1 MSFISSI
8 TDSEWLAFRQA
19 GTGAV
24 TRTVRDKER
33 DVVNIKDF
41 GAAPGNSNA
50 SNKLALQAAIAYVN
64 SAGGGQ
70 IVVDYDINYG
80 VKTRTPSTWPDFAGV
95 TKPIIVLD
103 YSTGDTQ
110 APDVY
115 PTRYDGA
122 MYRVWT
128 FTPQTTSP
136 GQHDGNTQW
145 LRAAWAPAYCMSNDA
160 NLAAVGHPS
169 RDAFDNRRAYYA
181 TMVDGEANWQWGNGT
196 LAGGGLTDEE
206 LSNFVIEKFAM
217 AGDTLGNYTPY
228 LVERKTGNVS
238 YGAGRNIPAAH
249 HHFEAVTGS
258 PTLDLVMFQSKATTC
273 SVVLRNSN
281 GSGDDVYVRNIAGAI
296 SFDNVNGP
304 VLELSKANRYVGIGV
319 TGAGYRLDVAE
330 SKSGDY
336 VIRERNTNATNG
348 YIVNWTSASAAGT
361 GWTFLD
367 AWSSGGGDREFA
379 LRGDGT
385 GLCDGSWTGGGA
397 DYAEFFEWADGNPK
411 NEDRRGFSVSLIGDK
426 IQKANSGDVV
436 IGVISGN
443 PSVVGDSA
451 WNRWSGKYLRDDFN
465 GYIMEPC
472 QVVEWSE
479 RVKVSDAVPAVPA
492 QNITR
497 YVKQDDGSF
506 SEVNF
511 HDPGRDE
518 QPERWEIKRH
528 SYMTDAVP
536 AGLVVPNDAEY
547 RSSER
552 RKINPNYK
560 EGSDY
565 TPRNERPEWDCVG
578 LMGKLRV
585 RKGQP
590 VDTRWIKMRDINETV
605 EEWLVR

>member
-1 MSFISSI
+1 M
-8 TDSEWLAFRQA
+8 QA
-19 GTGAV
+19 GANAQP
-24 TRTVRDKER
+24 RTAQSKMR

-50 SNKLALQAAIAYVN
+50 SNKLALQAAITYVN

-80 VKTRTPSTWPDFAGV
+80 VKTRTPSTWPDCTGV

-196 LAGGGLTDEE
+196 LAGAALTDEE

-217 AGDTLGNYTPY
+217 TGDTLGNYTPY
-228 LVERKTGNVS
+228 LVERKTGNIS
-238 YGAGRNIPAAH
+238 YGGGRNIPAAH
-249 HHFEAVTGS
+249 HHFESVTGS
-258 PTLDLVMFQSKATTC
+258 PAQTLMMLQSASTTC
-273 SVVLRNSN
+273 TETLRNSN
-281 GSGDDVYVRNIAGAI
+281 GSAQDVYIRNLSGALQLGNEVAGVGIEVA
-296 SFDNVNGP
+296 
-304 VLELSKANRYVGIGV
+304 LATRYVGIGV
-319 TGAGYRLDVAE
+319 NGPSYQLDVAE
-330 SKSGDY
+330 DKSGDY
-336 VIRERNTNATNG
+336 VSRTRNTNSTNG
-348 YIVNWTSASAAGT
+348 YIHNWSSASAAGT

-367 AWSSGGGDREFA
+367 AFSSGADREFA

-397 DYAEFFEWADGNPK
+397 DYAEYFEWADGNPK

-518 QPERWEIKRH
+518 QPERWEVKRH

-578 LMGKLRV
+578 LMGKLRI

-590 VDTRWIKMRDINETV
+590 VDARWIKMRDIGETV